1 MKKRSAK
8 KLVALIIVLVFAVML
23 FAAPASALEAPTADE
38 LTIKINGSGLE
49 VEALVISETEF
60 RFYHLPEA
68 DSFDQLLLQI
78 RNSANENTYLEYGNL
93 DASGNVAFP
102 MRDFVAGDYQLRLW
116 SICFCADGKTQYE
129 LLTTVATTK
138 TSDGWALKNY
148 RGYEHNKELA
158 AQEYA
163 GQEAREWYLKPSDSI
178 QSDDPRIIEL
188 AQEITENI
196 NDNYK
201 KALAIHDWV
210 CDNIA
215 YNFDYINGNKTI
227 VSVSALQVLE
237 DRGTICSGYA
247 NLSVALLRAAGV
259 PAKVVKGYAKSD
271 ALEDTYPDSVFS
283 EEMQTNHAWLEFY
296 ADGRWVV
303 EDPTW
308 DCGNAIVDGAVIQRL
323 GCMHHM
329 YFDPG
334 AEWFAQTHVAVKVSN
349 VNVYTFYIDYDK
361 MYYRNNGTW
370 LDYSTDGASPY
381 LEDSRAM
388 IPLVS
393 AIQLLGGT
401 VTWKE
406 SSDPRTVTLSC
417 RTPEHSAYMIL
428 NLHYLFVDGKEYS
441 FSNVPELVDGHV
453 RVEARTLFSALG
465 CDVNWDG
472 NGEWAHGRI
481 TVTFETLI
489 QP

>member
-1 MKKRSAK
+1 MKMSNMKNLA
-8 KLVALIIVLVFAVML
+8 ALIIFLVFAVML
-23 FAAPASALEAPTADE
+23 FAAPVAALVAPTSDE
-38 LTIKINGSGLE
+38 LTVRINGSGLE
-49 VEALVISETEF
+49 LEGLAISETEF

-68 DSFDQLLLQI
+68 DNFDQLLLQI
-78 RNSANENTYLEYGNL
+78 RNSANENTYLEYGEL
-93 DASGNVAFP
+93 DASGNVVFP
-102 MRDFVAGDYQLRLW
+102 MRYFVAGDYQLRLW
-116 SICFCADGKTQYE
+116 SFCFCADGKTQYE
-129 LLTTVATTK
+129 LLTTVAMTK
-138 TSDGWALKNY
+138 TSDGWALKNN
-148 RGYEHNKELA
+148 RGYEHNKKLA

-163 GQEAREWYLKPSDSI
+163 GQEAREWYLKPSDNI

-210 CDNIA
+210 TSNVS
-215 YNFDYINGNKTI
+215 YNYDYINGNKTI

-259 PAKVVKGYAKSD
+259 PAKVILGYAKSD

-283 EEMQTNHAWLEFY
+283 EEMQINHAWLEFF
-296 ADGRWVV
+296 ADGHWVV

-308 DCGNAIVDGAVIQRL
+308 DCGNAIVDDAVTQRL
-323 GCMHHM
+323 GCLNHK

-349 VNVYTFYIDYDK
+349 VNIYTIYIDYDK

-381 LEDSRAM
+381 LEDSRTM

-393 AIQLLGGT
+393 AIQMLGGM
-401 VTWKE
+401 VAWKE
-406 SSDPRTVTLSC
+406 YSDPQIVTLSC
-417 RTPEHSAYMIL
+417 RTPEHSVSMIL
-428 NLHYLFVDGKEYS
+428 NFPTFFVDVNEYS

-472 NGEWAHGRI
+472 YGEWVHGGV